1 MFSVK
6 NIKTDTPPDPL
17 SRGDKACQLR
27 VISAMQ
33 ILITVIWLLLLA
45 GVLAVLGVPQSRDV
59 FVSMTKA
66 HPYLMGMAKFALLGT
81 MGELLSW
88 KVVTGK
94 WRLFGVRL
102 WQRALVWAFIGVLL
116 AIAFPLFSAGVE
128 GLLDQGMLPGRGV
141 KWLTA
146 FWKSFFLQAVFAFP
160 FMVFHRITD
169 TLIEKGRLFS
179 RWPFIEVYRGIDW
192 DNMFKVVGGS
202 IAWFWLPVHT
212 VNFMLP
218 PEFRVI
224 VAALLAI
231 VLGLILGVAKRKA
244 VKSRG

>member
-1 MFSVK
+1 
-6 NIKTDTPPDPL
+6 
-17 SRGDKACQLR
+17 
-27 VISAMQ
+27 MQ
-33 ILITVIWLLLLA
+33 IAITLTWLLLLA
-45 GVLAVLGVPQSRDV
+45 GVLTVLGVPQSREA
-59 FVSMTKA
+59 FVSLTKA

-88 KVVTGK
+88 KVVSGK
-94 WRLFGVRL
+94 WKLAGVRL
-102 WQRALVWAFIGVLL
+102 WQRVMVWAFIGILL
-116 AIAFPLFSAGVE
+116 TAAFPLFSAGVE
-128 GLLDQGMLPGRGV
+128 GLLESGYLPGSGV
-141 KWLTA
+141 NWLAA

-169 TLIEKGRLFS
+169 TLIERGKLFKK
-179 RWPFIEVYRGIDW
+179 WPFIEVYRGIDW
-192 DNMFKVVGGS
+192 DNMFRIVGWA
-202 IAWFWLPVHT
+202 IVWFWLPVHT

-244 VKSRG
+244 VQKDAAG